1 MTMTKYRIKEL
12 DPVNDIWLLQKRFL
26 GIFWKSV
33 SWGTKKKLE
42 EFLFARKNGA
52 KMTSIDQ
59 CIVLLTE
66 IEEHLVYLKRV
77 GIVVCLCLGCVVG
90 YILRLVYK

>member
-33 SWGTKKKLE
+33 SWGTKKKLKK

-59 CIVLLTE
+59 CIVLLTD
-66 IEEHLVYLKRV
+66 LKRV